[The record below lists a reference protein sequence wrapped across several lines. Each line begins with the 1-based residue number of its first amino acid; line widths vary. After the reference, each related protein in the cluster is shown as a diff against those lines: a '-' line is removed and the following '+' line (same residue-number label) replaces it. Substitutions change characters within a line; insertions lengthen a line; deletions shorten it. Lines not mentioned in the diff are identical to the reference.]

1 MALLEVK
8 DLRTYFYTQEGTVK
22 AVDGTSYVVE
32 EGETLGLVGESGC
45 GKSVSALSILRLI
58 PQPPGRI
65 VSGEI
70 LFQGRDILKLDEDEI
85 RKIRGNDIAMVFQE
99 PMTSLNPV
107 LTIGRQMTEALELH
121 MGLHGKSAR
130 DRAAELLEM
139 VGIPEARGRLDD
151 YPHQFSG
158 GMRQRVMIAMAMS
171 CNPKLLLADEPTT
184 ALDVTIQAQ
193 ILEVMSRLSREFGTA
208 VIIITHNLGVVAR
221 YADRVNVMYAGRVIE
236 TASAQ
241 ELYGNPKHP
250 YTVGLLNSVPRLDET
265 RKEKLVPIEGLP
277 PDLAH
282 LPEGC
287 TFYPR
292 CAWRVDR
299 CRDEYPPFKLV
310 ADNHYAACWESER
323 VQRGVAVGAAN

>member
-1 MALLEVK
+1 MPLLEVK
-8 DLRTYFYTQEGTVK
+8 DLRTYFYTQEGTVR
-22 AVDGTSYVVE
+22 AVDGTSYSVD
-32 EGETLGLVGESGC
+32 EGQTLGLVGESGC

-58 PQPPGRI
+58 PQPPGKI
-65 VSGEI
+65 VSGEVN
-70 LFQGRDILKLDEDEI
+70 FQGRDLLKLDEDAL
-85 RKIRGNDIAMVFQE
+85 RSIRGNDIAMVFQE

-121 MGLHGKSAR
+121 MDLHGKAAR

-139 VGIPEARGRLDD
+139 VGIPEAGRRLDD

-193 ILEVMSRLSREFGTA
+193 ILEVMSRLSQEFGTA

-221 YADRVNVMYAGRVIE
+221 YADHVNVMYAGRIIE
-236 TASAQ
+236 SAAAG

-287 TFYPR
+287 SFYVR
-292 CAWRVDR
+292 CNYRQDK
-299 CRDEYPPFKLV
+299 CRDEYPPFRLIG
-310 ADNHYAACWESER
+310 DGHYTACWEAENVKR
-323 VQRGVAVGAAN
+323 EATVGAAG